1 MEKKIG
7 ALIGGTVTITVV
19 ATLLVLMF
27 IQLPAFPLF
36 FNGSVGTSFSVG
48 SIHATITMT
57 KNGEKVFEQYHAGV
71 LTQLGMNYTMGR
83 LTGNASYYN
92 MTTYPTTAS
101 NITYVSIGN
110 AGSLSNAITVLPG
123 EWNRTTALQHYG
135 LYNSCNFTAVF
146 HPDTGP
152 YTADCIGLNFYSAT
166 IGANYTLW
174 GYDTF
179 SEVTGI
185 DNTFV
190 ITIEFKITV
199 S

>member
-1 MEKKIG
+1 MQKKIG

-19 ATLLVLMF
+19 ATLLVLMV

-57 KNGEKVFEQYHAGV
+57 KSGEKVFEQYHAGV

-110 AGSLSNAITVLPG
+110 AGSLSSAITVLPG
-123 EWNRTTALQHYG
+123 EWNRTTALQHDG

-146 HPDTGP
+146 HPGTGP

-166 IGANYTLW
+166 IGEAYTLW

-179 SEVTGI
+179 TEVTGI
-185 DNTFV
+185 DDTFV